1 MINELDIMADI
12 VVNQMNKNNNVD
24 KNYVIRDYTGKFA
37 SGGQK
42 SIHDIFRG
50 GQIKSY
56 DLKPLLNPDG
66 SPALNADGKA
76 IYENVPVRSMMSGDS
91 GAKGK
96 AYMNNAGQPSFYTP
110 PTASVGRATPLQM
123 GNRNAP
129 FLNNMLRFNPNL
141 KGLI

>member
-1 MINELDIMADI
+1 MNELDMMTDI
-12 VVNQMNKNNNVD
+12 VFNQMNKNNNVD

-56 DLKPLLNPDG
+56 ELKPLLNSDG
-66 SPALNADGKA
+66 SPALNTDGKA

-91 GAKGK
+91 GKKGMANTK
-96 AYMNNAGQPSFYTP
+96 LAGGIDFFRPQQ
-110 PTASVGRATPLQM
+110 ASVGRFTPLQM

-129 FLNNMLRFNPNL
+129 FLNNMLRFNTNL

>member
-1 MINELDIMADI
+1 MANELDTMTNI
-12 VVNQMNKNNNVD
+12 VLNELNQNNNVD
-24 KNYVIRDYTGKFA
+24 KNYVIRNYTGRFA

-50 GQIKSY
+50 GQITNY
-56 DLKPLLNPDG
+56 ELKPLLNSDG
-66 SPALNADGKA
+66 SPALDVDGKA
-76 IYENVPVRSMMSGDS
+76 IYENVPVRSMMSGDA
-91 GAKGK
+91 GNKGM
-96 AYMNNAGQPSFYTP
+96 ANRGLAGGINFYKP
-110 PTASVGRATPLQM
+110 QQASVGRFTPLQM